1 VEIVN
6 KPGQRQVSIVETV
19 QELLGDGK
27 KKEVKTE
34 TVILMPVRDKDRP
47 ESEVSSRGVNK
58 DMLSDIPTGI
68 HH

>member
-27 KKEVKTE
+27 KKEKKKQK
-34 TVILMPVRDKDRP
+34 L
-47 ESEVSSRGVNK
+47 
-58 DMLSDIPTGI
+58 
-68 HH
+68 